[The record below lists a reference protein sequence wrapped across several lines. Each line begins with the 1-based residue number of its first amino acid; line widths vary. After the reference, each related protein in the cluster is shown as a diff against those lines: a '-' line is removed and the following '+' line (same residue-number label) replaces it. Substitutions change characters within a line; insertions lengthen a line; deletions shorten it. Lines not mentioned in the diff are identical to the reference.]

1 MSLRESAGVCYARV
15 ARAHGVELPPG
26 RLDDA
31 FQRVFAGMP
40 AMAFP
45 GVAAD
50 EIALHERAWWR
61 DVVRSTFLATD
72 SSVRFSDFDAV
83 FDGLFEHFGSGAA
96 WQLRAGAEACLATLA
111 ERGLALGVV
120 SNFDQRLPNILQD
133 LGIMKFF
140 DVVMLPS
147 RCACTKPDPAIFAA
161 ALAAIDVEAAAAF
174 FVGDHAEID
183 LAGGRAAG
191 LRTLDVAELTTL
203 AELPTRLEALA
214 TLPR

>member
-1 MSLRESAGVCYARV
+1 
-15 ARAHGVELPPG
+15 
-26 RLDDA
+26 
-31 FQRVFAGMP
+31 
-40 AMAFP
+40 
-45 GVAAD
+45 
-50 EIALHERAWWR
+50 
-61 DVVRSTFLATD
+61 
-72 SSVRFSDFDAV
+72 
-83 FDGLFEHFGSGAA
+83 
-96 WQLRAGAEACLATLA
+96 
-111 ERGLALGVV
+111 
-120 SNFDQRLPNILQD
+120 
-133 LGIMKFF
+133 MKFF